1 MAYDLIDRYLTLE
14 RIMMEADERGD
25 EPFADSLRDLMDSIW
40 YRLID
45 EEHVVLNRREALSIA
60 ILYPVTVSISDDT
73 FSEAL
78 RPLRTTKNAVSRGS
92 PTAGGWRPHELG
104 THGPQPI

>member
-40 YRLID
+40 YRLSD
-45 EEHVVLNRREALSIA
+45 EEHVVLNSREALSIA
-60 ILYPVTVSISDDT
+60 ILYPVTISISADT
-73 FSEAL
+73 FSETL
-78 RPLRTTKNAVSRGS
+78 RPPAHYQERHETWVTD
-92 PTAGGWRPHELG
+92 GWRLEAA
-104 THGPQPI
+104 

>member
-40 YRLID
+40 YRLSD
-45 EEHVVLNRREALSIA
+45 EEHVVLNSREALSIA
-60 ILYPVTVSISDDT
+60 ILYPVTISISDVA
-73 FSEAL
+73 FSEA
-78 RPLRTTKNAVSRGS
+78 PG
-92 PTAGGWRPHELG
+92 PTAPYQERREAWVVGDWRMEAA
-104 THGPQPI
+104 

>member
-40 YRLID
+40 YRLSD
-45 EEHVVLNRREALSIA
+45 EEHVVLNSREALSIA
-60 ILYPVTVSISDDT
+60 ILYPVTISISADT
-73 FSEAL
+73 FWETL
-78 RPLRTTKNAVSRGS
+78 RPPVHYQERHETWVTD
-92 PTAGGWRPHELG
+92 GWRLEAA
-104 THGPQPI
+104 